1 MAGRTTT
8 EVASVMMPSGEQ
20 LYARV
25 TVDADEV
32 TDSAGG
38 VKRVLGRL
46 ENLDDTI
53 RGVVRSVGASVAK
66 YAPAETEIE
75 FGIEVAGET
84 GKAFAVLAGAHA
96 AASVKI
102 KLTWRKGEFPAE
114 DGADDADEES
124 DTFPNPEPS
133 AAP

>member
-1 MAGRTTT
+1 MARTTT
-8 EVASVMMPSGEQ
+8 EVASVTMPSGEK

-25 TVDADEV
+25 TVDADSV

-38 VKRVLGRL
+38 VKRVLGKL
-46 ENLDDTI
+46 ENLDATI

-84 GKAFAVLAGAHA
+84 GKAFAVLAEAHA
-96 AASVKI
+96 AASVKV
-102 KLTWRKGEFPAE
+102 KLTWRKGEFPVEHAE
-114 DGADDADEES
+114 DDADEAP
-124 DTFPNPEPS
+124 DTYPNPEPS